1 MANKTSRPLIL
12 IMQKQNLNKSTF
24 HLLRKN
30 FKILSKTHLLIV
42 IDFSFFLIKKY
53 KILKYEVYKM
63 NNSLFIFTVVQEH
76 YFVRL

>member
-1 MANKTSRPLIL
+1 MVNKTFRLLIL
-12 IMQKQNLNKSTF
+12 IIQKQELNKLTF

-53 KILKYEVYKM
+53 
-63 NNSLFIFTVVQEH
+63 
-76 YFVRL
+76 